1 MYRGFVM
8 RFRLRV
14 NGVDVGVHGLDSAG
28 GYASAE
34 AAGRDAYAAARWLLP
49 SVDDANLSAARARH
63 WWRDER
69 LRGRRAARLA
79 AAQG

>member
-14 NGVDVGVHGLDSAG
+14 NGVDVGVHGLDSAED
-28 GYASAE
+28 YASAG

-49 SVDDANLSAARARH
+49 SVDDANRSAARARD
-63 WWRDER
+63 WWRDEQ
-69 LRGRRAARLA
+69 LRGRRAARRG